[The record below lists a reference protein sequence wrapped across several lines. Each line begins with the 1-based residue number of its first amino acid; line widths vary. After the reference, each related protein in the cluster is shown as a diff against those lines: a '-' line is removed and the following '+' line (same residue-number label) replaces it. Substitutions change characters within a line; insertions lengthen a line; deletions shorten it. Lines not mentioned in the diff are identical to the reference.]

1 MVRDAGLVTELETH
15 APMTREELEA
25 VAMHRKATGRINGV
39 QERNKAK
46 RREPE
51 RQYGE
56 TAVGGALAAKLSEYD
71 RWCTGC
77 GALFRT

>member
-25 VAMHRKATGRINGV
+25 VDMHRKATGRINGV

-71 RWCTGC
+71 H
-77 GALFRT
+77 L

>member
-25 VAMHRKATGRINGV
+25 VDMHCKATGRITASRSGT
-39 QERNKAK
+39 
-46 RREPE
+46 RRSGASPSVST
-51 RQYGE
+51 GK

-71 RWCTGC
+71 HWRTPPDT
-77 GALFRT
+77 LFRS